1 VINRTIR
8 HSIYIYSNTKVFF
21 IYLRKLNLL
30 TMTRSKFLF
39 SSLILVFS
47 FFAVSIFAVEDNKT
61 QDKIVGLWEV
71 GSGKARVKVFAY
83 GEKFA
88 GKIVWLKE
96 PNYPEGGPKVDR
108 NNPDESLRTKPL
120 LGFTNLTG
128 FEAKGNGKYEGGT
141 IYDPENGSTY
151 NCIIEM
157 KDDNTLEVRGYIGVA
172 LFGRTDVWKRVIL
185 KK

>member
-1 VINRTIR
+1 MKRSNFFLLLFFSVI
-8 HSIYIYSNTKVFF
+8 SFG
-21 IYLRKLNLL
+21 
-30 TMTRSKFLF
+30 LF
-39 SSLILVFS
+39 SFKTID
-47 FFAVSIFAVEDNKT
+47 DNKT

-71 GSGKARVKVFAY
+71 GSGKARVKIFAY

-151 NCIIEM
+151 NCVIEM
-157 KDDNTLEVRGYIGVA
+157 TDDNTLEVRGYIGVA
-172 LFGRTDVWKRVIL
+172 LFGRTDVWKRVAL

>member
-1 VINRTIR
+1 MKRRNFLTLSVILMV
-8 HSIYIYSNTKVFF
+8 S
-21 IYLRKLNLL
+21 LL
-30 TMTRSKFLF
+30 IGSLF
-39 SSLILVFS
+39 
-47 FFAVSIFAVEDNKT
+47 ARQDGKEK
-61 QDKIVGLWEV
+61 DKIIGVWEV